1 MLCKGQ
7 FSKKMMTFC
16 LQDAIDEVIGIMKMS
31 ADLKGIQLFYDE
43 KKEEEFHPLSKVAY
57 DKLPVNVIGYMQRF

>member
-7 FSKKMMTFC
+7 FSKKMITFC
-16 LQDAIDEVIGIMKMS
+16 LEDAIHEVIGMMKMS

-43 KKEEEFHPLSKVAY
+43 NKEEEFDLLSKT
-57 DKLPVNVIGYMQRF
+57 ISR